1 MRIGVLG
8 SGIVGRT
15 LGAGFIK
22 HGHQVKLGTRDPL
35 DEEVRNWI
43 TANPGATAGTFAEA
57 AAYGEMLLL
66 AAKGSIVDKV
76 IELSK
81 PENFSG
87 KTVIDA
93 NNPIADGPPVQ
104 GVLPFTTG
112 PNESL
117 GEKIQA
123 MIPKAHVVKAFN
135 SVGSALMVNPH
146 FEQGTPSMFL
156 CGDDEGAKAQVSRII
171 QQLGWEPVD
180 CGGIIASR
188 AIEPLCMLWLI
199 PGFLRNQWTH
209 ALKLLTQ

>member
-15 LGAGFIK
+15 LGAGFVK
-22 HGHQVKLGTRDPL
+22 HGHQVKLGTRNPL
-35 DEEVRNWI
+35 DKDVTAWI
-43 TANPGATAGTFAEA
+43 TANPGVAAGTFADA

-66 AAKGSIVDKV
+66 AVKGQIVDKV

-93 NNPIADGPPVQ
+93 NNPIADGPPVK
-104 GVLPFTTG
+104 GVVPFTTG

-123 MIPKAHVVKAFN
+123 LIPKAHVVKAFN
-135 SVGSALMVNPH
+135 SVGSA
-146 FEQGTPSMFL
+146 
-156 CGDDEGAKAQVSRII
+156 
-171 QQLGWEPVD
+171 
-180 CGGIIASR
+180 
-188 AIEPLCMLWLI
+188 
-199 PGFLRNQWTH
+199 
-209 ALKLLTQ
+209 

>member
-209 ALKLLTQ
+209 AFKLLTQ